1 MKNDNEN
8 ENYKERENLIN
19 LNRKIETEIKR
30 KLKEN

>member
-19 LNRKIETEIKR
+19 LNRKIKTDIKI
-30 KLKEN
+30 